1 MKDSHAGTPPDPK
14 SDGTGGKA
22 AKPATSPSSDTARD
36 ALFADDGGEALAKLE
51 QQLAEALDRELKAQ
65 AELENF
71 RKRMYRETE
80 QTVKYANLPLVR
92 DLLEVLDNL
101 ARATEAAGA
110 ATDSSGLLA
119 GVKMVQQQMTGVLE
133 RHHCRPINALG
144 QAFDPN
150 VHQAIAQSPSDE
162 YAAGQVM
169 LEASVGFLL
178 HDRVI
183 RPSHVIV
190 STGKA

>member
-1 MKDSHAGTPPDPK
+1 MRDSQAETPPDAK
-14 SDGTGGKA
+14 SDGPEGKGT
-22 AKPATSPSSDTARD
+22 KPATPGSSDNPRD
-36 ALFADDGGEALAKLE
+36 AVFANDGGPDMAKLE

-80 QTVKYANLPLVR
+80 QTVKYASLPLVR
-92 DLLEVLDNL
+92 DLREVLDNL
-101 ARATEAAGA
+101 SRATEAVGA
-110 ATDSSGLLA
+110 ATESSGLLE

-133 RHHCRPINALG
+133 RHHCRPIAALG

-169 LEASVGFLL
+169 LEASVGYLL